1 MGALFLNISP
11 AFFLLV
17 YTIHI
22 VLSKGLNSSYV
33 LRSITM
39 KKTIRKIGDSLGII
53 FNSEEQAINNLKK
66 GKIVNIE
73 INISKHQIRAN

>member
-1 MGALFLNISP
+1 
-11 AFFLLV
+11 
-17 YTIHI
+17 
-22 VLSKGLNSSYV
+22 
-33 LRSITM
+33 M
-39 KKTIRKIGDSLGII
+39 KKTIRKIGNSLGII